1 MHLHVAFAYDNVC
14 VAHILT
20 KFRILDSRF
29 KTFSVISIQ
38 ENSFYKTEKNNPK
51 HICVNNIHSLEAST
65 YGTYILMVNILH
77 FAQFQET
84 LWTYSV
90 YKIHHACDILAFRYI
105 WSTPSEMCMQFVVWL
120 CAVVVRVCL
129 VLSIPFSVTT
139 PAPGNHAIG
148 SDRAL
153 KNMAKQIIM

>member
-1 MHLHVAFAYDNVC
+1 MAYP
-14 VAHILT
+14 
-20 KFRILDSRF
+20 
-29 KTFSVISIQ
+29 
-38 ENSFYKTEKNNPK
+38 YKRTVLQTEKNNPK
-51 HICVNNIHSLEAST
+51 HICVNNIHSLEANT
-65 YGTYILMVNILH
+65 YGTYILMVNMLH

-153 KNMAKQIIM
+153 KNMAKQIIMQLRTKHCFTIELIRFQRIKNMWYGTMVPCL